1 MQRKILEPVWKLSPV
16 IFFYLPQGGCATA
29 GAGGGGA
36 GGEGVPGGVQTH
48 GQTSQVIL
56 PQELQEQTQCA
67 QTPQTSSGRRDS
79 TEMRLTRS
87 NVR

>member
-1 MQRKILEPVWKLSPV
+1 MQRKTLEPVWKLSPV
-16 IFFYLPQGGCATA
+16 IVFYLPQGGCATA
-29 GAGGGGA
+29 GVGWSGA